1 MRKTFDSVEGAP
13 EAVGPYS
20 IAVSTGDTL
29 YTSGQLP
36 MDAGTG
42 EIIGDTPAEQAKYAL
57 KNLKTIIE
65 KLGSD
70 MKNVIKVTIFL
81 TDMGSFANVN
91 EVYSTYFTE
100 NCPARSCVE
109 VSNLP
114 KGAQVEIEAI
124 AQIIK

>member
-1 MRKTFDSVEGAP
+1 MKKTFDSVEGAP
-13 EAVGPYS
+13 KAVGPYS
-20 IAVSTGDTL
+20 IAVSTGDLL

-42 EIIGDTPAEQAKYAL
+42 EIVGDTPAEQARYAL
-57 KNLKTIIE
+57 ENLKAIIE
-65 KLGSD
+65 KLDSD
-70 MKNVIKVTIFL
+70 MKNVIKITIFL
-81 TDMGSFANVN
+81 TDMGSFSSVN

-114 KGAQVEIEAI
+114 KGAQIEIEAI
-124 AQIIK
+124 AQINK